1 MPLPFYLAANP
12 DDAPETSPGQAS
24 SVLPTAISSP
34 DGKLHR
40 SVQPGTPFSPLTT
53 KQKARVLLLSTF
65 QPETLLRISAT
76 AGLASL
82 RDSPSE
88 WPGTFEGYT
97 WRFADRVGQRLVY
110 KNTEFLVGSVL
121 LHEDPRYYLAEDAS
135 TGAKLKSAWKQTWL
149 TRRDSG
155 KWAPAWGSFAAAYTA
170 GVVSAQWMPESRQT
184 AESILI
190 RSSAQIGFRFANNLF
205 REFVPELRKKFRH

>member
-1 MPLPFYLAANP
+1 M
-12 DDAPETSPGQAS
+12 
-24 SVLPTAISSP
+24 
-34 DGKLHR
+34 
-40 SVQPGTPFSPLTT
+40 
-53 KQKARVLLLSTF
+53 LLSTF

-110 KNTEFLVGSVL
+110 KNTEFVVGSVL
-121 LHEDPRYYLAEDAS
+121 FHEDPRYYLAEDAG

-149 TRRDSG
+149 TRRDNG
-155 KWAPAWGSFAAAYTA
+155 KWAPAWGSFAGAYTA

-190 RSSAQIGFRFANNLF
+190 RSSSQIGFRFANNLF